1 MASLSNQFLPLIIL
15 IQTLVCF
22 VNSIQI
28 YAGTTKLSS
37 QSSQCSD
44 IQEFSCIGDVCD
56 PLAGPANNGACRNGD
71 DTSKTCQPNN
81 FCSVP
86 TAGHCL
92 ENTISHQ
99 GIHGMPDNKH
109 FYCVNV
115 INFDKPAILWEKND
129 CTGSNCFVPGAG
141 YFNTWAI
148 GAQANCVEIDPT
160 TPIRTTPCLSPG
172 QNGIF
177 PPNGGFPSSVAE
189 PVGGDYG
196 LPASYTNSLTCN
208 HLSATSSPPPITQN
222 FTTPPAVGNSQLNPY
237 HSNIT
242 DDDGIDELYRRSR
255 RLDRRANAITA
266 ALRNGT
272 P

>member
-1 MASLSNQFLPLIIL
+1 MAFSTLNLLQLFFSIQQFPCL
-15 IQTLVCF
+15 

-28 YAGTTKLSS
+28 FAGTSKLSG
-37 QSSQCSD
+37 QSSTCLD

-56 PLAGPANNGACRNGD
+56 SLAGPANNGACRNGD
-71 DTSKTCQPNN
+71 ATSVQCQPNN
-81 FCSVP
+81 FCSTP
-86 TAGHCL
+86 TPGHCL
-92 ENTISHQ
+92 ENTISVQ

-129 CTGSNCFVPGAG
+129 CTGNNCFIPAAG

-148 GAQANCVEIDPT
+148 GAQANCVEIDPK

-172 QNGIF
+172 QNGVF
-177 PPNGGFPSSVAE
+177 PPNGGFAAGVPE

-196 LPASYTNSLTCN
+196 LPASYTNSQTCSLIPN
-208 HLSATSSPPPITQN
+208 TSAAQPIPQN
-222 FTTPPAVGNSQLNPY
+222 FKIPPAAGNFQLNPY
-237 HSNIT
+237 RSNIT
-242 DDDGIDELYRRSR
+242 DSDGIDELYRRSK
-255 RLDRRANAITA
+255 RLGKRANAITR

-272 P
+272 